1 MYSLAASEYTGHP
14 SIFKRCKP
22 MAGKPNRENVLPP
35 NVLSVMR
42 AGVREGADECE
53 WRIEG
58 ERGLVLRC
66 QASGT
71 ATWWFIYSMT
81 IGGIRKLRR
90 IQIGRRDAVTL
101 AQARKAALDYRTI
114 VEAGGDPVADAKSR
128 RSALSFKAMAE
139 RFIEES
145 PRLSAKTR
153 LVYRAALSKDA
164 YPVIGMLPAAEVTR
178 AHVLEICQR
187 IEARAK
193 AKGNGTGVQSQRTKT
208 TISGAYTWAVSQGL
222 VPDNPCI
229 GIARRS
235 ITVARTRNPSAADIA
250 ALWTTAASPKGKL
263 SKAISLIIRIAIV
276 TGQRRDEVAGCRV
289 AELADLDGASPL
301 WIIPGD
307 TNRRGKIIEGRTKN
321 GREQRLPL
329 SRQAVALF
337 KTALAECSDG
347 QYVFPADL
355 SKIKH
360 GKEPRAQHIHGESV
374 TMAMRRL
381 RAVAGVDD
389 VSIHDMRR
397 AISNW
402 MKDQGIG
409 REVRDLALNHLDP
422 SVDARHYS
430 GSARM
435 EVQVRAAMQAWGD
448 HIEQIVVG
456 GSVAEPLDVKIFSD
470 TRPLSA

>member
-1 MYSLAASEYTGHP
+1 MYSLESSEYTVSR
-14 SIFKRCKP
+14 SIFGGYDH
-22 MAGKPNRENVLPP
+22 MAGKPNQANVLPP
-35 NVLSVMR
+35 NALSVMR

-71 ATWWFIYSMT
+71 ATWWFIYSMSF
-81 IGGIRKLRR
+81 GGVRKLRR

-114 VEAGGDPVADAKSR
+114 VEAGGDPVAEAKAR
-128 RSALSFKAMAE
+128 KAALSFKEMAE
-139 RFIEES
+139 RFIDES
-145 PRLSAKTR
+145 PRLSSKTR
-153 LVYRAALSKDA
+153 LVYRAALAKDA
-164 YPVIGMLPAAEVTR
+164 YPAIGMLPAAEVTR
-178 AHVLEICQR
+178 AHVLNICQA

-193 AKGNGTGVQSQRTKT
+193 AKGKATGVQSQRTKT
-208 TISGAYTWAVSQGL
+208 TISGAYTWAVGQGL
-222 VPDNPCI
+222 VPENPCI

-235 ITVARTRNPSAADIA
+235 VTVARTRNPSAADIA
-250 ALWTTAASPKGKL
+250 ALWTTAATPKGKL
-263 SKAISLIIRIAIV
+263 SREISFIIRIAIL

-289 AELADLDGASPL
+289 SELVDLDGASPL

-307 TNRRGKIIEGRTKN
+307 TNRRGKIVEGRTKN

-337 KTALAECSDG
+337 KTALADCSDG
-347 QYVFPADL
+347 EFLFPADL

-360 GKEPRAQHIHGESV
+360 GKAPRAPHIHGESV

-397 AISNW
+397 AVSNW

-422 SVDARHYS
+422 SVDGRHYS

-435 EVQVRAAMQAWGD
+435 ELQVRAAMQAWAD
-448 HIEQIVVG
+448 HIERVLSG
-456 GSVAEPLDVKIFSD
+456 GPELASELPAF
-470 TRPLSA
+470 A